1 MHIACL
7 TNRETSQ
14 NMYQHHQHLLAYD
27 VVNLIFKHQLIARN
41 SNDKTPHVHMYIYMY
56 THTCICL
63 CMCLYIY
70 VYMYS
75 VLHVPLALNL
85 FFTLKKTPQRDF
97 DNFKNTIHLVSVFND
112 SSI

>member
-63 CMCLYIY
+63 CMYVLIYICVHVQCTTRAVGFKFILYFKENPTKG
-70 VYMYS
+70 
-75 VLHVPLALNL
+75 LRQLQKHHPLGI
-85 FFTLKKTPQRDF
+85 R
-97 DNFKNTIHLVSVFND
+97 IH
-112 SSI
+112 